1 MRYPMSKLTF
11 RNSQGKLV
19 DIPTVA
25 ATKVKNEF
33 GSVLDQATHGG
44 AVAITR
50 HETPKAVLLS
60 YQEFQ
65 ALVNRQSPTLDHL
78 ANEFD
83 TLLNRMQTGK
93 AKRGADTAFRA
104 TPKKLAQAA
113 LNAAPKNKT
122 SVQKQSRHRTNTS
135 ASS

>member
-1 MRYPMSKLTF
+1 MSKLTF
-11 RNSQGKLV
+11 RNSQGHLV

-33 GSVLDQATHGG
+33 GSVLEQATHGG

-60 YQEFQ
+60 YREFQ
-65 ALVNRQSPTLDHL
+65 ALVDGQSPTLDRL
-78 ANEFD
+78 TDEFD
-83 TLLNRMQTGK
+83 TLLDRMQTTK

-113 LNAAPKNKT
+113 LAAARKEQAAGRK
-122 SVQKQSRHRTNTS
+122 KSRRRSNTA

>member
-1 MRYPMSKLTF
+1 MSKLTF
-11 RNSQGKLV
+11 RNSQGDLV

-33 GSVLDQATHGG
+33 GAVLEQASHRG

-50 HETPKAVLLS
+50 HNTPKAVLLS

-65 ALVNRQSPTLDHL
+65 ALVNRRSPTLDHL
-78 ANEFD
+78 THEFD
-83 TLLNRMQTGK
+83 TLLVRMQTAK
-93 AKRGADTAFRA
+93 AKRGMDSAFRA
-104 TPKKLAQAA
+104 SPKTLAQAA
-113 LNAAPKNKT
+113 VKATRKGQA
-122 SVQKQSRHRTNTS
+122 SVRTQSTHSNRPS

>member
-1 MRYPMSKLTF
+1 MSKLTF
-11 RNSQGKLV
+11 RNSQGDLV
-19 DIPTVA
+19 DLPTVA

-33 GSVLDQATHGG
+33 GTVLEEAIHGG

-50 HETPKAVLLS
+50 HDTPKAVLVS

-65 ALVNRQSPTLDHL
+65 ALVNRRSPPLDRL

-83 TLLNRMQTGK
+83 TLLDRMQTAK

-104 TPKKLAQAA
+104 TPKKLAKAAVTAARKVQAGG
-113 LNAAPKNKT
+113 PKKFRRRSN
-122 SVQKQSRHRTNTS
+122 TNP
-135 ASS
+135 SS